1 MNPFSVF
8 ILIAIVG
15 AIVAMGAVV
24 VSECRDAQLVTLPA
38 TVIDKTVMVREKAV
52 TTTVPA
58 SGCSTCPGGE
68 SGGATTVT
76 TIVQEE
82 TFYVTLDI
90 MDDAVIRTER
100 VEVSSALYHK
110 LRAGDAV
117 EYRLLRGKTTGRLCG
132 RPELLVPAPA

>member
-38 TVIDKTVMVREKAV
+38 TVIDKAVMVREKAV

-58 SGCSTCPGGE
+58 SGCSTCPGSG

-110 LRAGDAV
+110 LKAGDAV

-132 RPELLVPAPA
+132 RPEVLVPAPA